1 MLVSIYIPT
10 HNRRALLEEAVTSVV
25 QQTYTDI
32 EIIVSDDGSVDDTQE
47 YLTRLQKSE
56 SRLIVVSSARPSGAP
71 AARNRAIL
79 RASGQMITGL
89 DDDDKFRVD
98 RIERFVEEWM
108 RIAENEHV
116 SCLFSQSVL
125 VDGKKNV
132 VTTDRKALVTFSDM
146 FKHNFVGNQ
155 IFCPKQHLIDVGLF
169 DERMPAWQDMD
180 LFMRVLKDFGP
191 ARLLDEPTY
200 ICDVS
205 ADRQRISRNEARVR
219 SACDRLIEKYPDQ
232 PSSMHRELF
241 LQMFSKF
248 YGINPSLSDWL
259 RLWRWGL
266 GRHEFVSLLRASLR
280 GFNPQNAASNRG
292 QAT

>member
-1 MLVSIYIPT
+1 MLVSVYIPT
-10 HNRRALLEEAVTSVV
+10 RDRRVLLEEAVTSVIR
-25 QQTYTDI
+25 QTYTNI
-32 EIIVSDDGSVDDTQE
+32 EIIVSDDGSIDDTQE
-47 YLTRLQKSE
+47 YLRQLKKSE
-56 SRLIVVSSARPSGAP
+56 SRLVVLSSAQPSGAP
-71 AARNRAIL
+71 LARNRAIL
-79 RASGQMITGL
+79 RASGDFVTGL
-89 DDDDKFRVD
+89 DDDDKFRED
-98 RIERFVEEWM
+98 RIERFVEEWT
-108 RIAENEHV
+108 RIAEGESV

-125 VDGKKNV
+125 VDGKTSA

-180 LFMRVLKDFGP
+180 LFMRILKYFGP

-205 ADRQRISRNEARVR
+205 IDRQRISRNEDRVR
-219 SACDRLIEKYPDQ
+219 LACDRLIEKYADQ

-248 YGINPSLSDWL
+248 YGISPSSSDWL

-266 GRHEFVSLLRASLR
+266 RKHDFVSLLRASLR
-280 GFNPQNAASNRG
+280 RFRPQSAVSNSA
-292 QAT
+292 QLS